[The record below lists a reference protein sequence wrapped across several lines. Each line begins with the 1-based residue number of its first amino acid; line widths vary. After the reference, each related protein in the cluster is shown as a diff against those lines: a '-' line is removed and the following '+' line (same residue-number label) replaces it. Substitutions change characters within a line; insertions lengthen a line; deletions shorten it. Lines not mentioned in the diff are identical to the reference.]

1 MENKKCSHVREG
13 FRGDLNL
20 KHALECVGQMTICS
34 FSHVILKKNRMFHKS
49 TLGKQKQ
56 SQWGYCGRKVNI
68 TNKALEIILT
78 MTKDTCSLE
87 EKL

>member
-1 MENKKCSHVREG
+1 M
-13 FRGDLNL
+13 LY
-20 KHALECVGQMTICS
+20 
-34 FSHVILKKNRMFHKS
+34 KS

-56 SQWGYCGRKVNI
+56 NQWGYYGRKVNI

>member
-1 MENKKCSHVREG
+1 MRGKGLGIGRSESKTC
-13 FRGDLNL
+13 FRMCWANN
-20 KHALECVGQMTICS
+20 CS
-34 FSHVILKKNRMFHKS
+34 FSHEISKKNRMFHKS

-56 SQWGYCGRKVNI
+56 NQWRGCDRKVNI